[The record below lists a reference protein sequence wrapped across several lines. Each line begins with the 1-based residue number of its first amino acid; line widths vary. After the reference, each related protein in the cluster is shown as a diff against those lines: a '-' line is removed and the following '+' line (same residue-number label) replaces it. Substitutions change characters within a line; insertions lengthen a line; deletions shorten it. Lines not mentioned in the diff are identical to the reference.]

1 MTRETLPF
9 ILEKALT
16 DEYNYLV
23 GLRSGA
29 VFQCTHASEAA
40 RTDGSS
46 DWIHL
51 HDVKHVSGV
60 PGFDGV
66 FFGERGMNVRIS
78 EISFVMDA
86 TS

>member
-1 MTRETLPF
+1 MIRETLPYL
-9 ILEKALT
+9 LEKALT

-51 HDVKHVSGV
+51 HNVEYISGI
-60 PGFDGV
+60 PNFNKA

-78 EISFVMDA
+78 EISFIMDA

>member
-1 MTRETLPF
+1 MIREPLPF
-9 ILEKALT
+9 LLEKALT
-16 DEYNYLV
+16 DEYQYLI

-29 VFQCTHASEAA
+29 VFQCSHASEAA

-51 HDVKHVSGV
+51 HDVEHVSGV
-60 PGFDGV
+60 PRFNGAS
-66 FFGERGMNVRIS
+66 FGERGMNVRIS